1 MKGATKN
8 ACVANFQA
16 TGGVDSLGL
25 DLCIPPLVFT
35 LLASE
40 M

>member
-16 TGGVDSLGL
+16 TGGVDSL